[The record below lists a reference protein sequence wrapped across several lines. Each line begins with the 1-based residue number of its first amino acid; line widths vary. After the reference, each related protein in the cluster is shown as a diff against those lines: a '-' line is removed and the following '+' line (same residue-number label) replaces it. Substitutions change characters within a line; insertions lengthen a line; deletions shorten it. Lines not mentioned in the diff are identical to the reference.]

1 MTEIIQYFIGAL
13 EMLFTYADSAWM
25 QNPLLVQTFV
35 ILCATGGFIIL
46 IGLIAIIKTCITA
59 CANAVRGL

>member
-1 MTEIIQYFIGAL
+1 MTEIITYFIGAL
-13 EMLFTYADSAWM
+13 EMLFTYSNSEWTE
-25 QNPLLVQTFV
+25 NILLVQTFD

-59 CANAVRGL
+59 CANAIRGL